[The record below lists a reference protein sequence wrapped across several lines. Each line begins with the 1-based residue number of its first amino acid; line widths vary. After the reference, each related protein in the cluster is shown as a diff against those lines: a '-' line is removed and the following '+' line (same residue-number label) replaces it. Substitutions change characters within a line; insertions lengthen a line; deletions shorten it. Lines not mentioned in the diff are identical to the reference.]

1 MGRGNERGGNAA
13 KKIDDGKGWQ
23 KSCAR
28 DGTRVSPCAK
38 RRRDSEDGKGG
49 GGGVSRCT
57 RLAHE
62 CERDGGEEGA
72 GARVVE
78 ESDAARGVTSGTRG
92 AHGRTGWMGAGT
104 VFKRK
109 EKERGESSEWLV
121 HY

>member
-1 MGRGNERGGNAA
+1 MA
-13 KKIDDGKGWQ
+13 KVAGDG
-23 KSCAR
+23 
-28 DGTRVSPCAK
+28 
-38 RRRDSEDGKGG
+38 
-49 GGGVSRCT
+49 SRCT

-72 GARVVE
+72 GARMADE
-78 ESDAARGVTSGTRG
+78 EGDAASGAISGTRREG
-92 AHGRTGWMGAGT
+92 GGRTAAHGRTGWMGAGT